1 MQIGLKFTGP
11 GSLARAGAAAA
22 GRVAEDV
29 VVAPDVLAL
38 VTDDKP
44 EARNMMRATM
54 ARSMSGGGAYFGHRA
69 ARAGFAEEVGRMIEL
84 WRARRRDEAVA
95 AVTDAMV
102 DAFCLYG
109 AREEILEGIERRAA
123 AGWDVTFIRLPAQAR
138 PAQMAR
144 TIEALAPS

>member
-1 MQIGLKFTGP
+1 
-11 GSLARAGAAAA
+11 
-22 GRVAEDV
+22 
-29 VVAPDVLAL
+29 
-38 VTDDKP
+38 
-44 EARNMMRATM
+44 
-54 ARSMSGGGAYFGHRA
+54 
-69 ARAGFAEEVGRMIEL
+69 MIEL

-123 AGWDVTFIRLPAQAR
+123 SGWDVTLIRLPAQAS